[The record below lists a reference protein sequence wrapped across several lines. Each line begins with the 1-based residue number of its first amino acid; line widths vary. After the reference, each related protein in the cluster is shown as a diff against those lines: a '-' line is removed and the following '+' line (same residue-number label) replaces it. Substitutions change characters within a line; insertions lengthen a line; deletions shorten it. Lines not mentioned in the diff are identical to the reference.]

1 VSSASPQEAAA
12 AEAARTNF
20 DVQGQLSNIALPG
33 LKATLDS
40 LYQQLGTGN
49 SLNQDVHN
57 TFETARTQLGESY
70 DQGLR
75 SNQGLLQQ
83 QARQSGEIF
92 QPQQVQDAISLQA
105 TQMDHQRVQG
115 MRNLRFQ
122 ESQAGL
128 SQYNQLM
135 TMLGQGSGAAFN
147 MGQGFSSLQ
156 SGAIGGMNNQD
167 PWGGALAGAG
177 AGASLGG
184 SIGGGYGAAIGA
196 IGGGFAGY
204 YGAKGG

>member
-1 VSSASPQEAAA
+1 MSSSSPQESAAT
-12 AEAARTNF
+12 EAARTNLG
-20 DVQGQLSNIALPG
+20 VQEQLSNIALPG

-49 SLNQDVHN
+49 SLNADVHK
-57 TFETARTQLGESY
+57 TFDTARTQLGESY

-105 TQMDHQRVQG
+105 TQMDHQRAQG
-115 MRNLRFQ
+115 MRNLQFQ

-156 SGAIGGMNNQD
+156 SGAIGGMNNKD
-167 PWGGALAGAG
+167 PWG
-177 AGASLGG
+177 ST
-184 SIGGGYGAAIGA
+184 IGGAASGAALGTSISPGWGTAIGA
-196 IGGGFAGY
+196 VGGGLAGWL
-204 YGAKGG
+204 GSQ